1 MLRTDQMWYKIGG
14 VIMALAAQLNISP
27 ERALGLFYKSQ
38 TCEEL
43 HNPETLL
50 YTFSDAYIADEVI
63 AELKGM

>member
-14 VIMALAAQLNISP
+14 IVMALAEQLDISP
-27 ERALGLFYKSQ
+27 ERALELFYKSQ

-43 HNPETLL
+43 HNPMTLL